1 MESFKIKL
9 DQCIEDEI
17 KAFKKQLFE
26 FIHQHIENEDIK
38 NIFLKNFNKYEQH
51 NNMQKLNF
59 DKSKYIEVEL
69 YNISGKEYMIDP
81 QHGIVFSGKR
91 ADIVEILSNEL
102 LQKLRLE
109 HSY

>member
-17 KAFKKQLFE
+17 KVFKKELFE
-26 FIHQHIENEDIK
+26 VIERHIENEDIK
-38 NIFLKNFNKYEQH
+38 NIFLKNFNNYEQH
-51 NNMQKLNF
+51 NSLQKLNF

-69 YNISGKEYMIDP
+69 YNISGKEYMIDI